1 MAVNELKE
9 FDMDIKTSHDSEVL
23 ADGQQVITACAL
35 IHKNENGVAKVFMPR
50 RAKTKKFL
58 PDVFELPGGHID
70 FGEDLVKGLAREID
84 EEFGM
89 KVKIGSPFAAFTYV
103 NDVKKSHSAEVIYF
117 ATFVDGEDKIT
128 LEPSDHSE
136 YLWISLDEISKVYTE
151 AKGADDEEFVC
162 LRNGLELLNG
172 GSMNYGV

>member
-1 MAVNELKE
+1 MSVNEIKE
-9 FDMDIKTSHDSEVL
+9 FDIDMKTSHDSEVL

-35 IHKNENGVAKVFMPR
+35 IHKTENGVPRVFMPR

-70 FGEDLVKGLAREID
+70 FGEGLVDGLAREIN

-117 ATFVDGEDKIT
+117 ATFVDSEDDIT
-128 LEPSDHSE
+128 LDPSDHSE
-136 YLWISLDEISKVYTE
+136 YIWVSLDEISKAYTE
-151 AKGADDEEFVC
+151 AKGADDEEFVY
-162 LRNGLELLNG
+162 LRIGLELLNG
-172 GSMNYGV
+172 GLLNYGV